1 MFSRRGVGQG
11 RGSLCW
17 QREGEEDRLC
27 FEFGAASIPERAH
40 GLRQMGYFEEALVE
54 RDGKLLASEYF
65 GFLTAAP
72 PAAPRREALEGQ
84 VADQSRPQ
92 YCCAVEG
99 RVHQGKGW
107 FAKSYEAPLP
117 PDAGLGMLARLKDA
131 MRQALADVCRKAC
144 LGGETAAAQKTF
156 LGALS
161 AATYAPPDTQSIHY
175 QYGDRQLRL
184 DSRRRRSGRQ
194 LFVEATVTGQS
205 RHCFRFELADSG
217 RLELPTRIEYQPKA
231 WLKLTLVSLAEPQ
244 ENT

>member
-1 MFSRRGVGQG
+1 MIQPWGIPVSSRRGVGRG
-11 RGSLCW
+11 RGRLRW
-17 QREGEEDRLC
+17 QREGEEDRLR

-40 GLRQMGYFEEALVE
+40 GLRQIGYFEEALLE
-54 RDGKLLASEYF
+54 RDGKLLSSEYV
-65 GFLTAAP
+65 GFFTAAP
-72 PAAPRREALEGQ
+72 PAGPRREALEVQ

-92 YCCAVEG
+92 HCCAV
-99 RVHQGKGW
+99 RRPQRRKL
-107 FAKSYEAPLP
+107 FLALYPPPPAP
-117 PDAGLGMLARLKDA
+117 
-131 MRQALADVCRKAC
+131 
-144 LGGETAAAQKTF
+144 
-156 LGALS
+156 
-161 AATYAPPDTQSIHY
+161 PPDTQSIHY

-231 WLKLTLVSLAEPQ
+231 WLKLALVSLAEPQ